1 VHFPCPSESALLLT
15 SAFCYGSARLGPI
28 RLAPGSI
35 LSLQGRDRDTE
46 DLPMR
51 KEALSLLLALCGAI
65 AWLVAFPV
73 ATGAG

>member
-1 VHFPCPSESALLLT
+1 
-15 SAFCYGSARLGPI
+15 
-28 RLAPGSI
+28 
-35 LSLQGRDRDTE
+35 
-46 DLPMR
+46 MR